1 MSSLAVYQ
9 HTSPELPNKILNHA
23 DDIASTLAAAG
34 IDYRQVELPAAL
46 RPGCELAEFDAAYG
60 LWLQAF
66 MGKEGYVQ
74 QELFNLQRNHPQKLE
89 LRARHLD
96 EQSQSTASAWLFLGG
111 FAQLSLHL
119 DDHVY
124 MLQGEKGDLLSL
136 PAGTRY
142 WFDLGEEPH
151 ALVVRLSASEDA
163 PVRTD
168 DDIASRFARLG
179 D

>member
-1 MSSLAVYQ
+1 M
-9 HTSPELPNKILNHA
+9 
-23 DDIASTLAAAG
+23 
-34 IDYRQVELPAAL
+34 
-46 RPGCELAEFDAAYG
+46 
-60 LWLQAF
+60 
-66 MGKEGYVQ
+66 
-74 QELFNLQRNHPQKLE
+74 E

-96 EQSQSTASAWLFLGG
+96 EQSQSTVSAWLFLGG
-111 FAQLSLHL
+111 FAQLSLHI

>member
-9 HTSPELPNKILNHA
+9 HTSSELPNKILNHA

-46 RPGCELAEFDAAYG
+46 RPGCEQAEFDAAYG

-111 FAQLSLHL
+111 FAQLSLHI